1 MPKHERHAEKR
12 HSLGQQGT
20 LNLRPQSVTHP
31 LFQENE
37 FFDPH
42 DLVQVKYEMLR
53 QVRIDKQSVSQSAK
67 AFGFSRPSF
76 YQAHFAF
83 EHSGLT
89 GLVPQKRGPKS
100 GHKLTPEVMEFLTQA
115 QADDPSLRL
124 DQLAQL
130 VQRRFHVEV
139 HPRSIERQ
147 LRHQKKRQ

>member
-12 HSLGQQGT
+12 HNLEQQGT

-37 FFDPH
+37 FFDSR
-42 DLVQVKYEMLR
+42 DVVQVKYEMLR
-53 QVRIDKQSVSQSAK
+53 QVRIDKQSVSRAAK

-89 GLVPQKRGPKS
+89 GLVPRKRGPKS
-100 GHKLTPEVMEFLTQA
+100 GHKLTPEVMEVIA
-115 QADDPSLRL
+115 RARAEDPSLRL
-124 DQLAQL
+124 DQLALL
-130 VQRRFHVEV
+130 VQQRFQVEV

-147 LRHQKKRQ
+147 LRQQKKLR